1 MSARSAQRLAST
13 APSAPLQK
21 VAVARPSMPTADAL
35 APYLAQMDEAR
46 WYSNFGPLLRA
57 FEQRLVDRF
66 SPPGFVA
73 TAANGTLALTL
84 ALQAMG
90 VEAGGFCAMP
100 AWTFVASAH
109 AVVQAGLVPWFV
121 DVDPATWM
129 IDPGC
134 LEAQLG
140 EAPGRI
146 AAALPVAAFGHVP
159 DLTAWARFRDR
170 TGIPVLLD
178 AAAAFDALS
187 RAPIPVMVSL
197 HATKALGVGEGG
209 FVVAE
214 DERLITA
221 IRELTTFGFRGSRES
236 QRVATNAKLSE
247 YAGAVGLASLD
258 GWPAARLRYGLA
270 AQRLRLALADRPEVV
285 FQEGWGSEWVSSVC
299 VVRLPDG
306 TADAVEAHLT
316 AADVETRRWWGAGC
330 HASPA
335 FSAAPRADLTVTE
348 TLAASTLGLPF
359 AADLSAG
366 EIERVAEAIA
376 SCGAFASRDR
386 SGVAA

>member
-1 MSARSAQRLAST
+1 MSARSAQRLARS
-13 APSAPLQK
+13 APSDALRK
-21 VAVARPSMPTADAL
+21 VVVARPSMPTAHVL

-57 FEQRLVDRF
+57 FEQRLADRF
-66 SPPGFVA
+66 APPAFVA

-90 VEAGGFCAMP
+90 AEAGGFCAVP
-100 AWTFVASAH
+100 AWTFVATAH
-109 AVVQAGLVPWFV
+109 AVIQAGLVPWFV
-121 DVDPATWM
+121 DVDPQTWM
-129 IDPGC
+129 IDPAR
-134 LEAQLG
+134 LEAALG

-146 AAALPVAAFGHVP
+146 AAALPVAAFGRVP
-159 DLTAWARFRDR
+159 DLAAWARFRER

-178 AAAAFDALS
+178 AAAAFDALAE
-187 RAPIPVMVSL
+187 APVPAMVSL

-209 FVVAE
+209 FVVSE
-214 DERLITA
+214 DDSLIAT

-236 QRVATNAKLSE
+236 RRVATNAKLSE
-247 YAGAVGLASLD
+247 YAAAVGLASLD

-270 AQRLRLALADRPEVV
+270 AQRLRIALADQPAVA
-285 FQEGWGSEWVSSVC
+285 FQDGWGVGWVSSVC

-306 TADAVEAHLT
+306 AADAVEAHLT
-316 AADVETRRWWGAGC
+316 AAGIETRRWWGAGC

-335 FSAAPRADLTVTE
+335 FAAAPRADLATTE

-359 AADLSAG
+359 AADLTAD
-366 EIERVAEAIA
+366 EVERVAKALA
-376 SCGAFASRDR
+376 NALSHG
-386 SGVAA
+386 